1 MMCVARSEHL
11 NIEWI
16 DCNIDHLNKGG
27 YVVGSV
33 GSVGMSVCQ
42 SVDNIT
48 LKVMNGLGLNFTEW
62 S

>member
-1 MMCVARSEHL
+1 MFASSEHL

-16 DCNIDHLNKGG
+16 DCNIDHLDKGG
-27 YVVGSV
+27 YVV

-48 LKVMNGLGLNFTEW
+48 LKVKNGLGLNFTEW

>member
-16 DCNIDHLNKGG
+16 DCNIVHLDKGG

-33 GSVGMSVCQ
+33 GMSACQ

>member
-16 DCNIDHLNKGG
+16 VCNIDHLGKGG

-33 GSVGMSVCQ
+33 GLSCLSVFGQHYSE
-42 SVDNIT
+42 SYETD
-48 LKVMNGLGLNFTEW
+48 W
-62 S
+62 D

>member
-16 DCNIDHLNKGG
+16 VCNIDHLDKGV
-27 YVVGSV
+27 YVV
-33 GSVGMSVCQ
+33 GSVGMSVCL
-42 SVDNIT
+42 SLDNIT
-48 LKVMNGLGLNFTEW
+48 LKVMNGLGWNFTEW